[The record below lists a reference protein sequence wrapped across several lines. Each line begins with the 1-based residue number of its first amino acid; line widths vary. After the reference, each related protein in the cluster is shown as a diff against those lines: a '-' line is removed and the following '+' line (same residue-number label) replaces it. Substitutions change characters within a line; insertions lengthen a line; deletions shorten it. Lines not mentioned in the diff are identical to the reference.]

1 MKPKVVQI
9 ANLTIGAKRVNPQR
23 RRVYSPKGIAPTV
36 YGYDKGG
43 NLQPIVPISY
53 ESD

>member
-1 MKPKVVQI
+1 MKPNVVQI
-9 ANLTIGAKRVNPQR
+9 ANLTIGAKRANPQR

-36 YGYDKGG
+36 YCYGGG
-43 NLQPIVPISY
+43 NQEPLVPVCY